1 MQVVK
6 VTELIEISKM
16 RKYVGL
22 TVEDFDD
29 DLIMLGNTAI
39 KKLLL
44 TGILESKIVK
54 EDSMIVNTIL
64 AYIKANFRNT
74 PNDVAERYKN
84 LYEENKNFMRS
95 TIEYTKEVQLDG

>member
-1 MQVVK
+1 MQVVE
-6 VTELIEISKM
+6 VTKLIEISKI

-22 TVEDFDD
+22 TVENFDD

>member
-1 MQVVK
+1 MQVIE
-6 VTELIEISKM
+6 VTKLIEIKKI

-22 TVEDFDD
+22 TIEEFDD

-44 TGILESKIVK
+44 TGILESKITK
-54 EDSMIVNTIL
+54 EDSIIINTIL
-64 AYIKANFRNT
+64 AYVKANFRNT
-74 PNDVAERYKN
+74 PDDVAERYKS

-95 TIEYTKEVQLDG
+95 TKEYTEEVKING